1 MAWGMREKRKAKY
14 VAGHEVTL
22 LSNQSALPSKA
33 ISRPKL
39 WFFFFLVDVTLIFC
53 CIRHI
58 CHTKSL
64 TTGLLALELFLF
76 PLTHKK

>member
-1 MAWGMREKRKAKY
+1 MMEAMAWVMKEKRKAKY

-39 WFFFFLVDVTLIFC
+39 WFFSCGCHLDFLL
-53 CIRHI
+53 HPS
-58 CHTKSL
+58 HMS
-64 TTGLLALELFLF
+64 
-76 PLTHKK
+76 H